1 MKNKFILLSLFLLSC
16 IPFLSS
22 CSSSD
27 EPAPRDEKNIL
38 GVWTD
43 GNGRYLYFMSE
54 TVAFDLILDNSQGQK
69 SYSLMDDSY
78 FYEPGYNF
86 VILMDFRKGLESDN
100 PDSSGWEEMVSP
112 EVFQVTRLDSNTL
125 TWCWVDNLTSEKYQ
139 DLSKKEIIGKVI
151 TEADKGF
158 TLLPENYQTFT
169 AVSMDEF
176 NQILIDY
183 EVWQL
188 LEEEEEE

>member
-1 MKNKFILLSLFLLSC
+1 MMINKFLYLTLILISFIS
-16 IPFLSS
+16 ISS

-27 EPAPRDEKNIL
+27 EPAPRDEKDIL

-54 TVAFDLILDNSQGQK
+54 TVAFDLILDDSNGVK

-86 VILMDFRKGLESDN
+86 VIFMDFRKGLESEN
-100 PDSSGWEEMVSP
+100 PDSNNWEEMVSP
-112 EVFQVTRLDSNTL
+112 EVFEVTRLDSSTL
-125 TWCWVDNLTSEKYQ
+125 TWCWVDNLTDDKYEG
-139 DLSKKEIIGKVI
+139 LSKKEIIGKVI
-151 TEADKGF
+151 QEADKGF
-158 TLLPENYQTFT
+158 TLLPENYRTFT
-169 AVSMDEF
+169 SVSMDEF

-183 EVWQL
+183 EVWEL
-188 LEEEEEE
+188 IDEEEE